1 MVKAQYTVSLY
12 SSQHAAAFQE
22 FADHFW
28 PREDP
33 SIDNSYSPSQVTVNE
48 SDRIENKPPTFLF
61 LKDEAVIGHI
71 TSLPV
76 RLSTP
81 SAITQAHWVV
91 GFMVLPEHRNGLVGP
106 YLIKK
111 VNQTLDLAMSLHVEE
126 PVLKILKG
134 LGWYHVGVIPQY
146 VHVLNGYRLVRNI
159 RAQQMSFFNQH
170 GGFWGRGLQFLASK
184 RLAQITMGLLAQ
196 LAVRSWLL
204 ATTSARRSGRALYVA
219 EEHEFDSSYDSFWDR
234 VGMKFEALVVRDRAY
249 LQARYGRTLKH
260 YKLLAC
266 REKDELR
273 GFFILKIRQFQDD
286 PRMGW
291 LRIATIIDCLFD
303 PSHPQSLQ
311 ALLSASFKRLTGEGV
326 DVIFCTASHRAV
338 QELLVKNAF
347 IKMPGNLNFAYHDRT
362 GSINKHVSLRAW
374 HLMRGDSDAAANF

>member
-1 MVKAQYTVSLY
+1 MVKAQYTISLY
-12 SSQHAAAFQE
+12 ASQHAAAFKE

-28 PREDP
+28 PRKD
-33 SIDNSYSPSQVTVNE
+33 SSRDDSYGPTQVSMNE
-48 SDRIENKPPTFLF
+48 SDGVENKPPTFLF
-61 LKDEAVIGHI
+61 LKDEEVIGHI

-81 SAITQAHWVV
+81 SATTQAHWVV

-106 YLIKK
+106 CLIKK

-126 PVLKILKG
+126 PVLRILKG
-134 LGWYHVGVIPQY
+134 LEWYHVGVIPQY

-159 RAQQMSFFNQH
+159 RAQQMSFLNHH

-184 RLAQITMGLLAQ
+184 RFAQITVGLLVQ

-204 ATTSARRSGRALYVA
+204 ATTSARRSRRTFYVA
-219 EEHEFDSSYDSFWDR
+219 EEHEFDSSYDTFWDR
-234 VGMKFEALVVRDRAY
+234 VRLKFEALVVRDRAY
-249 LQARYGRTLKH
+249 LQVRYGRALKN

-266 REKDELR
+266 REKDELQ
-273 GFFILKIRQFQDD
+273 GFCILKIKQFQDD

-291 LRIATIIDCLFD
+291 LRIATIVDCLFD
-303 PSHPQSLQ
+303 PSDPQALQ
-311 ALLSASFKRLTGEGV
+311 ALLSALIKCLTGEGV
-326 DVIFCTASHRAV
+326 DVIFCTASHRTV

-347 IKMPGNLNFAYHDRT
+347 IKMPGNLNFAYHDRI
-362 GSINKHVSLRAW
+362 GSINKHVSLGAW